1 MAPVIHSITIWMLLA
16 IPAVAVFSPP
26 LKSQMSVKIVHQ
38 AMFVKEEQAL
48 QRLLVK
54 KTIMDTSAL
63 WVTTAP

>member
-1 MAPVIHSITIWMLLA
+1 MALVIHSITIWMLLA
-16 IPAVAVFSPP
+16 IPAVVVFSPP

>member
-1 MAPVIHSITIWMLLA
+1 MLLA
-16 IPAVAVFSPP
+16 IPAVVVFSPP